1 MEVSPVTFASYAR
14 LLGGNRNFRRLWSA
28 QVVSEL
34 GDWFYTLAIYNLL
47 LQLTGRAGSVALA
60 LVLQV
65 LPQALI
71 GPTAGVVN
79 DRLRRKHVMIA
90 SDLGRMLIVLCM
102 LLIRTK
108 DKVWLV
114 YPLLMAET
122 LLVAFFEPARN
133 AVVPNLVER
142 EDVIVANTLSS
153 TTWSVNLM
161 VGATLGGVVAALLGR
176 DAVFVLNALSFAA
189 SAALIGGM
197 RFQEPHAEGG
207 HPFRARE
214 LIDFSP
220 ILAGIRYVRS
230 QVRLRSTILVKFGN
244 LIIGPGWVLFTVMGQ
259 NEFAVRW
266 RGMAP
271 ERGAF
276 LGMSL
281 LLGARGLGAL
291 LGPVLTAS
299 WAGHWRHR
307 LEVAIFWA
315 YLATATGYAL
325 LGISGHLWEA
335 CLCVVLAHF
344 GSSIIWVFST
354 TLLQMQSDDK
364 FRGRVFAAD
373 VSLFTITIAAGA
385 YLAGR
390 FVDWGFAARHV
401 ASVAGLLMLI
411 PAALWGLAVRR
422 NLEDRAIGSSGDLKA
437 TGPDGPIQRSL
448 SIFAARMK
456 SDSVS
461 PSTACVQ
468 VVISTLPH
476 PSRMSG

>member
-1 MEVSPVTFASYAR
+1 MEPAPEIEVSAVSFASYAR
-14 LLGGNRNFRRLWSA
+14 LLGENRNFRRLWSA

-47 LQLTGRAGSVALA
+47 LQFTGRAGSVALA

-133 AVVPNLVER
+133 AVVPNLVKP
-142 EDVIVANTLSS
+142 EDVVVANTLSS

-176 DAVFVLNALSFAA
+176 DAVFLLNALSFVV
-189 SAALIGGM
+189 SAALIWGM
-197 RFQEPHAEGG
+197 RFPEPHAEGG

-230 QVRLRSTILVKFGN
+230 QVRLRSAILVKFGN

-276 LGMSL
+276 VGMSL

-291 LGPVLTAS
+291 LGPLLTAS

-307 LEVAIFWA
+307 LEVAIFWG
-315 YLATATGYAL
+315 YLAA
-325 LGISGHLWEA
+325 
-335 CLCVVLAHF
+335 
-344 GSSIIWVFST
+344 
-354 TLLQMQSDDK
+354 
-364 FRGRVFAAD
+364 
-373 VSLFTITIAAGA
+373 AAG
-385 YLAGR
+385 
-390 FVDWGFAARHV
+390 
-401 ASVAGLLMLI
+401 
-411 PAALWGLAVRR
+411 
-422 NLEDRAIGSSGDLKA
+422 
-437 TGPDGPIQRSL
+437 
-448 SIFAARMK
+448 
-456 SDSVS
+456 
-461 PSTACVQ
+461 
-468 VVISTLPH
+468 
-476 PSRMSG
+476 